1 MRHDD
6 IAQDK
11 IMFNPAQAAKGV
23 ENIGRKVAS
32 DGGAP
37 RVSRMK
43 LLPL

>member
-23 ENIGRKVAS
+23 ENIGCKFNS
-32 DGGAP
+32 DAVVP
-37 RVSRMK
+37 
-43 LLPL
+43 